1 MNKTEDK
8 DDLNEIDKLI
18 VDLIRYILYGFSPN
32 SQLTQKQTKSK
43 CAALNYSLQQYTMRE
58 KTEIIGK
65 KEETRGREEQ
75 I

>member
-1 MNKTEDK
+1 M
-8 DDLNEIDKLI
+8 I
-18 VDLIRYILYGFSPN
+18 VYLRHFILDGFSPN

-43 CAALNYSLQQYTMRE
+43 YAALNYSLQQYTMRE